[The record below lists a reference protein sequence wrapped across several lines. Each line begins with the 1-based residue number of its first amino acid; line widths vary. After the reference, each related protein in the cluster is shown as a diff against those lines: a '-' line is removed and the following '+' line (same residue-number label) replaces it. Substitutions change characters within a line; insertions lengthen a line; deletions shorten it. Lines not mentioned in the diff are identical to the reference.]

1 MKISRNDPY
10 DSNLCIRGLGVLLTQ
25 MHSDLYEY
33 TYFLTFK
40 KSMKSYAKDFN
51 DPWEQSI
58 EDLNFFEKIED
69 PFVQNCLEA
78 QMKLIHCK
86 AELTLRFG
94 IDEVED
100 LEDPL
105 MLVQALRFRPY
116 ILVFKRSKSYKK
128 LKLYYERSLAE
139 FIESLYF
146 YACTL
151 TAESYKIPLVLKK
164 RFVLPNEESFRLL
177 NHDDHTVEL
186 LTELIIGLKKDLT
199 DLRLLM
205 KK

>member
-10 DSNLCIRGLGVLLTQ
+10 DLDLFIRGLGVLLTQ

-33 TYFLTFK
+33 IYYLTFK
-40 KSMKSYAKDFN
+40 RSMKAYAKDFN
-51 DPWEQSI
+51 DPWEQAI
-58 EDLNFFEKIED
+58 EHLDFFEKIED
-69 PFVQNCLEA
+69 PFVQNCLSA
-78 QMKLIHCK
+78 QQRLIDCK
-86 AELTLRFG
+86 VELTLRFG

-105 MLVQALRFRPY
+105 MSVQALRYRPY
-116 ILVFKRSKSYKK
+116 MLVFKRSKSYKK
-128 LKLYYERSLAE
+128 LKLYYERSLSE
-139 FIESLYF
+139 FIESLYL
-146 YACTL
+146 YACAL

-164 RFVLPNEESFRLL
+164 RLNLPDEESFRLL
-177 NHDDHTVEL
+177 NQDDHTVEL
-186 LTELIIGLKKDLT
+186 LTELIKGLKKDLS